1 MEKERDLF
9 IRLHE
14 LNEKLDNN
22 NKLLNEKLDNNNKL
36 LNEVLKILNND
47 VKNNCQKMNEHIDFV
62 ENVYDVVKSPLN
74 YICNSINSNRD
85 LPSNEKQLEIKN
97 EELK

>member
-1 MEKERDLF
+1 MEKERDLTTVF

-14 LNEKLDNN
+14 LNEKI
-22 NKLLNEKLDNNNKL
+22 DNNNKL

-47 VKNNCQKMNEHIDFV
+47 VKNNCQKMNDHIDFV

-97 EELK
+97 EEYNLDESL

>member
-1 MEKERDLF
+1 MEKERDLTTVF

-14 LNEKLDNN
+14 LNEKI
-22 NKLLNEKLDNNNKL
+22 DNNNKL

-47 VKNNCQKMNEHIDFV
+47 VKNNCQKMNDHIDFV
-62 ENVYDVVKSPLN
+62 EKVYDVVKSPLN

-97 EELK
+97 EEYNLDESL